1 VAGGEGGVAVD
12 RDIGRKAGVMAGA
25 NATPKTDPQF
35 VHLHVHSSYSLL
47 ESALTITK
55 LAELAKADR
64 QPALALTDTDN
75 MFGTLEFSDKIA
87 SAGIQP
93 IIGCSLAIDF
103 ADQDHGLRQG
113 GGPARELPRLV
124 LLAMNEEGYRNLM
137 RLASLAFLE
146 PPATERPHLKL
157 AMLEAACG
165 GLIAL
170 TGGPAGVLDQAMA
183 QRQPHLVTT
192 RCETLMRLFD
202 DRFYI
207 ELQRHGLAVERD
219 NEPQLIDLAYAKG
232 IALVAT
238 NQPFFA
244 TADDHEA
251 HDALICIA
259 QGRMVGETDR
269 RRVTVEHRFKTRAEM
284 TELFADLPEALAST
298 VEIAQRCAFRPKTR
312 APILPRFTADT
323 QPAADEA
330 SELRRQAEAGLAR
343 RIKDH
348 GVAQGRSEEEY
359 RERLAFELGVIERM
373 KYAGYFL
380 IVADFIQ
387 WAKAQGIPVGPGRGS
402 GAGSLVAYSLLITD
416 LDPIRFGLLFERFL
430 NPERVSMPDFDI
442 DFCQDRRDE
451 VIHYVQ
457 SKYGRDQVAQIITF
471 GTLQARGVLRDVG
484 RVLEMPYGQVDK
496 LCKLVPQN
504 PAQPVTLAA
513 AIAGEPRLQAARDAE
528 PVVARAFAIA
538 LKLEGLYRHA
548 STHAAGIVIA
558 DRPLTELV
566 PLYRDPK
573 SDLPATQFNMKWVE
587 QAGLVKFDFL
597 GLKTLT
603 VLATAVD
610 LVRRRGIE
618 IDLSRLP
625 LDDAKSYEHLR
636 QGETVGIFQ
645 VESQGMRRALVDMQP
660 DRFEDLIVLVA
671 LYRPGPMANIPTY
684 CARKLGKERTDY
696 IHPKL
701 QPILEATYGIITY
714 QEQVMKIA
722 QDLAGYSLGEADLLR
737 RAMGK
742 KIRKEMQAQ
751 RERFISGAVER
762 GISHADSEAIFE
774 ACAKFADYGF
784 NKSHSAPYA
793 LLTYQTAYLKANYPV
808 EFLAASMTLEMGN
821 TDKLSEFKAEAERLG
836 ITVEP
841 PSVNRSGAT
850 FEVKDGKIVY
860 ALAALKGVGAQA
872 VESIVAARGEHPFKD
887 LSDFASRINPRAVN
901 KRVLESMAAAGAFD
915 GLEPDRAR
923 AFAAVDAMLAA
934 AQHSH
939 EAAAVGQ
946 NDMFGGA
953 ADRAALSIPAV
964 SPWLATERLQ
974 KEFDAVGF
982 FLTGHPLDDYAPLLK
997 GLRVQ
1002 SWVEFS
1008 KAVKAGATAGRVA
1021 ATVVSR
1027 TERRTKTGNKM
1038 GIFGLSD
1045 GSGQY
1050 EAVVFAEGLQQYRD
1064 VLEPGNAV
1072 LLFLTAEAQGDDIR
1086 ARIQSAEPLDKAA
1099 EKLQKGLRVFLRD
1112 AAPLDAV
1119 SKRLDP
1125 AASGA
1130 LRAPQGKADGEV
1142 NVVLMLGDGAEVEIK
1157 LPGRFKV
1164 SPQIAGAIKAV
1175 PGVVQV
1181 EAV

>member
-1 VAGGEGGVAVD
+1 
-12 RDIGRKAGVMAGA
+12 M
-25 NATPKTDPQF
+25 DPLF

-47 ESALTITK
+47 ESALTIGK
-55 LAELAKADR
+55 LAEYAKADR

-75 MFGTLEFSDKIA
+75 MFGALEFSDKMA
-87 SAGIQP
+87 AAGIQP
-93 IIGCSLAIDF
+93 IIGCSLAVDF
-103 ADQDHGLRQG
+103 GDLDHGLRQVA
-113 GGPARELPRLV
+113 GPAREFPRLV
-124 LLAMNEEGYRNLM
+124 LLAADDEGYRNLM
-137 RLASLAFLE
+137 RLGSRSFLE
-146 PPATERPHLKL
+146 PLASERPHLKL
-157 AMLEAACG
+157 SMLAGNCG

-170 TGGPAGVLDQAMA
+170 TGGPAGALDQAIA
-183 QRQPHLVTT
+183 QRQPHLVAA

-202 DRFYI
+202 DRLYI
-207 ELQRHGLAVERD
+207 ELQRHGLPTERD
-219 NEPQLIDLAYAKG
+219 TEPQLIDLACDRG
-232 IALVAT
+232 IPLVAT

-244 TADDHEA
+244 GVDDHEA

-269 RRVTVEHRFKTRAEM
+269 KRVTVEHRFKTRAEM
-284 TELFADLPEALAST
+284 CALFADLPEALAST
-298 VEIAQRCAFRPKTR
+298 VEIAQRCLFRPKTR

-330 SELRRQAEAGLAR
+330 SELRRQAELGLAK

-348 GVAQGRSEEEY
+348 GVAPGRTEEEY

-387 WAKAQGIPVGPGRGS
+387 WAKGEGIPVGPGRGS

-442 DFCQDRRDE
+442 DFCQERRDE

-457 SKYGRDQVAQIITF
+457 GKYGREQVAQIITF

-528 PVVARAFAIA
+528 PVVERAFAIA

-573 SDLPATQFNMKWVE
+573 SDMPATQFNMKWVE

-603 VLATAVD
+603 VLVTAVE
-610 LVRRRGIE
+610 LLKRRGIE
-618 IDLSRLP
+618 LDLSKLP
-625 LDDAKSYEHLR
+625 LDDAKSYELLAR
-636 QGETVGIFQ
+636 GETVGVFQ
-645 VESQGMRRALVDMQP
+645 VEGQGMRRALTDMRP
-660 DRFEDLIVLVA
+660 DRFEDIIALVA

-684 CARKLGKERTDY
+684 CARKRGDEQPEY

-701 QPILEATYGIITY
+701 EPILRETYGVIVY
-714 QEQVMKIA
+714 QEQVMQAA
-722 QDLAGYSLGEADLLR
+722 QVLAGYSLGEADLLR

-751 RERFISGAVER
+751 RTRFISGATERGVER
-762 GISHADSEAIFE
+762 GQADAIFE
-774 ACAKFADYGF
+774 LLERFADYGF
-784 NKSHSAPYA
+784 NKSHAAAYA
-793 LLTYQTAYLKANYPV
+793 LVAYQTAYLKANYPV
-808 EFLAASMTLEMGN
+808 EFLAASMTLDMGN

-836 ITVEP
+836 IVVEP
-841 PSVNRSGAT
+841 PSINRSAAS
-850 FEVKDGKIVY
+850 FEVRDGRIVY
-860 ALAALKGVGAQA
+860 ALAALKGVGRQA
-872 VESIVAARGEHPFKD
+872 VVEIVEARRERPFKD
-887 LSDFASRINPRAVN
+887 LADFAGRINPRLVN

-915 GLEPDRAR
+915 SIELDRAR
-923 AFAAVDAMLAA
+923 ASAAVDAILAA
-934 AQHSH
+934 AQRSH
-939 EAAAVGQ
+939 EAAEVGQ
-946 NDMFGGA
+946 NDMFGGSA
-953 ADRAALSIPAV
+953 TSSALSIPATN
-964 SPWLATERLQ
+964 PWLPAERMQ
-974 KEFDAVGF
+974 REFDAVGF

-1002 SWVEFS
+1002 SWAEFS

-1045 GSGQY
+1045 PTGQY
-1050 EAVVFAEGLQQYRD
+1050 EAIIFAEGLQEYRD
-1064 VLEPGNAV
+1064 ILEPGNAV
-1072 LLFLTAEAQGDDIR
+1072 LLFLSAEAQGDDIR
-1086 ARIQSAEPLDKAA
+1086 ARIQSAEPLEKAA
-1099 EKLQKGLRVFLRD
+1099 EKVQKGLRVFLRD
-1112 AAPLDAV
+1112 AAPLDAF

-1125 AASGA
+1125 IPSAI
-1130 LRAPQGKADGEV
+1130 RAPQGKADGEV
-1142 NVVLMLGDGAEVEIK
+1142 NVVLMLGDGAEVEIR